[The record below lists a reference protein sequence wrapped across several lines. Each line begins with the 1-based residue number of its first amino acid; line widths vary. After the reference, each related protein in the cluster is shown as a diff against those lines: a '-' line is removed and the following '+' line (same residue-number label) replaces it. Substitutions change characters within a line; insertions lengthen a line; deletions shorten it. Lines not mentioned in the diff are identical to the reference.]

1 MILGIEIAM
10 IVVGILAIVRGKMT
24 VTGNK
29 VVIGTPA
36 RLLGALALTP
46 LPAAF
51 MAILAYVAINA
62 PADPERFAQDK
73 KWTIIGIEA
82 AIVIGIA
89 VLVFGIG
96 AAIGIDRREAE
107 RIERHRRRYEEEE
120 EEYEDDGNE
129 RERGRDWERRDW
141 DR

>member
-10 IVVGILAIVRGKMT
+10 IVVGLLALVRGKMT
-24 VTGNK
+24 VTGSK

-51 MAILAYVAINA
+51 VAVIGYIALNA
-62 PADPERFAQDK
+62 PADPEQFAQDK
-73 KWTIIGIEA
+73 KWTITAIEA
-82 AIVIGIA
+82 GIVIGIA

-96 AAIGIDRREAE
+96 AAIGVSPAEADRLE
-107 RIERHRRRYEEEE
+107 RRRRRYEDD
-120 EEYEDDGNE
+120 EEYETDE
-129 RERGRDWERRDW
+129 REPNRERREWER
-141 DR
+141 

>member
-10 IVVGILAIVRGKMT
+10 LVIGLLALVRGKMT
-24 VTGNK
+24 VTGSR
-29 VVIGTPA
+29 VVVGVPA

-51 MAILAYVAINA
+51 VAVIGYVALNA
-62 PADPERFAQDK
+62 PADPEQFAQDK
-73 KWTIIGIEA
+73 KLTIMAIEA

-96 AAIGIDRREAE
+96 AAIGISPAEVERRE
-107 RIERHRRRYEEEE
+107 RRRRRYEDD
-120 EEYEDDGNE
+120 EEYEDDDRE
-129 RERGRDWERRDW
+129 PRRERRDWER
-141 DR
+141 